1 MNLIALMDWGLFVGG
16 LLGFVGTLRGWRFFM
31 DAQRMDTLVNALGET
46 RVRALVAGLYLLL
59 GLLGAHN
66 VFGI

>member
-1 MNLIALMDWGLFVGG
+1 MDLVTLMDWALFVGG

-31 DAQRMDTLVNALGET
+31 DAQRMQTLINVLGET

-59 GLLGAHN
+59 GLLGARN
-66 VFGI
+66 VFGV

>member
-1 MNLIALMDWGLFVGG
+1 MSLITLLDWVLFVGG

-31 DAQRMDTLVNALGET
+31 NAQRMETLIRVLGET

-59 GLLGAHN
+59 GLLGARH
-66 VFGI
+66 VFGL